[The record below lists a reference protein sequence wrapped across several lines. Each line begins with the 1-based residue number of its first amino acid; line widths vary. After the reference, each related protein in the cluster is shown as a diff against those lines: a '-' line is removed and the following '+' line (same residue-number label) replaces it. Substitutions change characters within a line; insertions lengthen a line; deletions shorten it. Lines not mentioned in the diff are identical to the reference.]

1 MTELTKTFEV
11 RAGDKHANVLCRQA
25 AAVNRVRNFVNE
37 LSHLSIRER
46 RPFLSVFDFHPYTKK
61 VGTPFQKAG

>member
-1 MTELTKTFEV
+1 MTELTKTSEV

-37 LSHLSIRER
+37 LSHRSIRER
-46 RPFLSVFDFHPYTKK
+46 RPPLSVFDFHPYTKK
-61 VGTPFQKAG
+61 VETSFQKAG